1 MPTVWAD
8 NWDFVGIN
16 RDDIA
21 LFGEIATLPNPMP
34 FFDYDDPAWINEG
47 RTDFEVYGVVRL
59 PHGSVPQFCEASDS
73 MRMFYMKPDD
83 QCYAMVDEL
92 DKIPQPP
99 NDPVNGFVT
108 NQRCIAKYSCGNRPQ
123 MQDKTWL
130 TKVVPAFVQP
140 FLDKSGKWNEVI
152 GECRLQSSKLPSY
165 IRKRSCE
172 KWMADYHIAQDLQHA
187 LNANGCGTLRDW
199 EEVGGY
205 IKECVVEQSN
215 ALETAVINLIV
226 AKNRNKVRQ
235 ICTQQN
241 GMQNLATQG

>member
-1 MPTVWAD
+1 
-8 NWDFVGIN
+8 
-16 RDDIA
+16 
-21 LFGEIATLPNPMP
+21 MP